1 MKQKLLKDEI
11 TEFIK
16 EKKVKAAVFL
26 SYNFDVDFFENYLL
40 PLLVPFDF
48 TDNKIQNALLW
59 RTYATHLPPVT
70 VICDYHAKGP
80 NAPNLGYDIFVL
92 GTSKQCFHCKNSFIL
107 TEDDRL
113 MVITGSNNLTYAG
126 WCHNV
131 EIFSVEIFENNIHYP
146 KRLKDE
152 FKKLLESIKHES
164 EGLSIVTGFFNKQL
178 YTADEQKYFW
188 DSGRKPF
195 ADFLELEGLL
205 SDDQIEKIEI
215 ISPYIFSGEVDGL
228 KFLSSLSKRISVAI
242 PYSGTDVLGIKKDV
256 FINIRENGFEWK
268 KLIVDEEAKN
278 FRFNHSKVY
287 RLKGQQKMYTIVGS
301 VNLTKAAWNG
311 LNHQG
316 NYESAIAY
324 VENTSGWND
333 WLIDCK
339 IDSLDNLIFDEK
351 VGEEFLSMNRKTAP
365 QISFTLNWQT
375 KNLSYVRM
383 NKEDVYWWLSD
394 NQSTGSKNK
403 KNLAVDKSS
412 FSLSNDEIE
421 RLSTNPIIT
430 VSWNNK
436 IFTFYPKQE
445 GIELKPLPAKYR
457 LSDQQIFEL
466 WNELAEKPG
475 KNLNESN
482 IPEKLSEHF
491 DSGDDYIG
499 PVQQS
504 NSLNLMAT
512 HLSGL
517 ITLEKALFNEIKR
530 SSFEKIN
537 YYLFTENVDTLP
549 GYMKLIKKLK
559 DEEKGISTGFYW
571 LLMNIILNQFY
582 TKASANS
589 KIKNKVQ
596 QKLDED
602 MFGSRI
608 IEIEKE
614 IRQVE
619 KSILQSEPKMKSILK
634 WVTKQIQA

>member
-16 EKKVKAAVFL
+16 DKKVKAAVFL

-80 NAPNLGYDIFVL
+80 NAPNLGYDVFVL

-107 TEDDRL
+107 TEDDCL

-126 WCHNV
+126 WCHNIEV
-131 EIFSVEIFENNIHYP
+131 FSVEIFENNKHYP
-146 KRLKDE
+146 RRLKDE
-152 FKKLLESIKHES
+152 FKDLLLSFDDKLVGLNIIS
-164 EGLSIVTGFFNKQL
+164 EFFKKQL
-178 YTADEQKYFW
+178 YTVEEQKYFW
-188 DSGRKPF
+188 DSGTKSF
-195 ADFLELEGLL
+195 VNFLEGLF

-228 KFLSSLSKRISVAI
+228 KFLSNLSKNICIAI

-256 FINIRENGFEWK
+256 FIKIRENGFEWK
-268 KLIVDEEAKN
+268 KLIVDEESKN

-301 VNLTKAAWNG
+301 VNLTNAAWNG
-311 LNHQG
+311 LNHKG

-324 VENTSGWND
+324 IEKASDWND

-339 IDSLDNLIFDEK
+339 IDSLEKLVFDEK
-351 VGEEFLSMNRKTAP
+351 VGEEFMSFNRETPP
-365 QISFTLNWQT
+365 QITFALNWQT
-375 KNLSYVRM
+375 KTLSYERI
-383 NKEDVYWWLSD
+383 NDEDVYWWLSD
-394 NQSTGSKNK
+394 NQNTDSKNK
-403 KNLAVDKSS
+403 KKLTADKAG
-412 FSLSNDEIE
+412 FSLSNEEIE
-421 RLSTNPIIT
+421 RLSINPIIS
-430 VSWNNK
+430 VLWNNK
-436 IFTFYPKQE
+436 IFTFYPKQV

-475 KNLNESN
+475 KNLNESS

-491 DSGDDYIG
+491 DSGDDYIE

-517 ITLEKALFNEIKR
+517 ITLEKALFSEMKR
-530 SSFEKIN
+530 SSIEKIN

-549 GYMKLIKKLK
+549 GYMKLIKKLNE
-559 DEEKGISTGFYW
+559 EEKGISTGFYW
-571 LLMNIILNQFY
+571 LLLNIILEQFY
-582 TKASANS
+582 NKALANTKV
-589 KIKNKVQ
+589 NKTQ
-596 QKLDED
+596 YKFRDNIL
-602 MFGSRI
+602 GSRI
-608 IEIEKE
+608 NEIEKE

-619 KSILQSEPKMKSILK
+619 ISILQPEPQLKSILK
-634 WVTKQIQA
+634 WVIKQIQA